1 MFVTWNSALER
12 ECAALA
18 VGNCNMGTAVVSNVF
33 ARKYLKGITVFKGI
47 DTISASPECSPL
59 EEVAALLHQ
68 FPLQD

>member
-1 MFVTWNSALER
+1 
-12 ECAALA
+12 
-18 VGNCNMGTAVVSNVF
+18 MGTAVVSNVF